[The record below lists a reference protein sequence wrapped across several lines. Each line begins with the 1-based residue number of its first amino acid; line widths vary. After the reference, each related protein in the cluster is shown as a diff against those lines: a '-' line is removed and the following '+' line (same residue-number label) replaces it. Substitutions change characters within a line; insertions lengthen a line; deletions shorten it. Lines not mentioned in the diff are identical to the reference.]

1 MSDFSSANFSSAKS
15 AFLASVDTDEHM
27 FAETLAFVE
36 AWYDFTPTA
45 FRNGDVPNQIDQNQG
60 SAKVFALSQ
69 LLEMSK
75 EQTLGCFGEHY
86 RDVLATPEV
95 DNHHNLRRVLREGN
109 GNIEFDQ
116 FPLQAK
122 A

>member
-1 MSDFSSANFSSAKS
+1 
-15 AFLASVDTDEHM
+15 
-27 FAETLAFVE
+27 
-36 AWYDFTPTA
+36 
-45 FRNGDVPNQIDQNQG
+45 
-60 SAKVFALSQ
+60 
-69 LLEMSK
+69 
-75 EQTLGCFGEHY
+75 
-86 RDVLATPEV
+86 V